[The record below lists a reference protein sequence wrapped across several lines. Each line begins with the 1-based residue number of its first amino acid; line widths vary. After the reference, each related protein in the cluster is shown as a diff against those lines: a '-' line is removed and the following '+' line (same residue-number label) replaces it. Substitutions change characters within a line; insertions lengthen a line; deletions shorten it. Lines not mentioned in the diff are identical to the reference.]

1 MKQKIMIYFDNS
13 ATTPVDKRVS
23 RAMRPF
29 FEENFGNASSLHQP
43 GLDARVA
50 VDRSQKKVADF
61 LGASKDEIFFTS
73 GATESNNLAILG
85 LVRDW
90 QQKNKKNIRP
100 HIITSQ
106 IEHDAVLEPIHQ
118 LVKEGAE
125 ATFLPVGKN
134 GVVDIRELKKAVKP
148 NTILISV
155 MYVNNEIGTIQ
166 PIAEIGQ
173 LIFRLNKS
181 RKNRIFF
188 HTDATQALNYCDC
201 RTEIL
206 GVDLLSLSA
215 HKIYGPKGIG
225 ALCVKRGTPL
235 EPIIFGGHQQNSVR
249 PGTYNVP
256 GIVGLGR
263 AVEILADHKE
273 NEKEKEKIKALR
285 DQLIAQVKKNITGV
299 IINGDQKK
307 RVPGNAN
314 FIFDGVEGESVVLAL
329 SEKGIAVSTGSACS
343 SGSLD
348 PSHVLTAIGL
358 SPEKAHGSLRVTL
371 GRFNTKNE
379 IGIFVRELKAV
390 IARLRKMSPI

>member
-85 LVRDW
+85 QVRHW
-90 QQKNKKNIRP
+90 QRKNKKNIRP

-106 IEHDAVLEPIHQ
+106 IEHDAVLEPIRQ

-134 GVVDIRELKKAVKP
+134 GVVDIKELKKAVKP

-173 LIFRLNKS
+173 LILRLNKS

-225 ALCVKRGTPL
+225 ALYVKRGTPL

-273 NEKEKEKIKALR
+273 NEKEKEKIKTLR

-358 SPEKAHGSLRVTL
+358 PPEKAHGSLRVTL